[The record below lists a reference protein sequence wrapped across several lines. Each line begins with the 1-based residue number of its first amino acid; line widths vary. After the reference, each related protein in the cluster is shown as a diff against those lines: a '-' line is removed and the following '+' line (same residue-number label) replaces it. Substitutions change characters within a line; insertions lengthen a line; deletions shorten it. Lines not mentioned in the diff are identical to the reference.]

1 MSEEVLE
8 QQSYEF
14 DGAFQQK
21 IVSLFMRDT
30 QFAMR
35 TKDLIKAEYFTEAA
49 SGAVVNMVQEHLKTY
64 KAAPD
69 PRIIPT
75 LLKDAFAA
83 KRIRPDMKDD
93 VVAVVKGALG
103 KNVDLSNSN
112 YVLDKVKD
120 FARHQAVEQAIMASL
135 PALEKK
141 DWKSIEKLMKG
152 ALSVGASVDSQDYD
166 YWKEIDSRT
175 IRREDI
181 KAGRLVKRGIT
192 TGYTGMDAYLFHAGW
207 GRRELSCLM
216 GAAKAGKSLGLGDF
230 TKNAS
235 LAGFNA
241 FYGSCEVASWII
253 AERIDA
259 ALSDTMIKDLAVDPA
274 TVKAKIQA
282 MEAKS
287 GAFKMRDFASG
298 TLKPSQLHRI
308 IEEYRN
314 DGIIFDLITVDY
326 ADIMASEYRS
336 DNLQENLR
344 TIYIDLRAIAHEFDA
359 ALLTATQTNRDGA
372 KAATAKATDVGDDWN
387 KARTVD
393 ILIGINATDAEK
405 AAGEARLYWAL
416 SRNTEDGFSLRI
428 RQNRQKMQFL
438 NKIIARE

>member
-1 MSEEVLE
+1 MSDEFE
-8 QQSYEF
+8 QPTYEF
-14 DGAFQQK
+14 DRAFQSK
-21 IVSLFMRDT
+21 VVSLFMRDT

-49 SGAVVNMVQEHLKTY
+49 DGAVINMVQDYLKTY
-64 KAAPD
+64 KSAPD
-69 PRIIPT
+69 VRILPT
-75 LLKDAFAA
+75 LLKDAFGQ
-83 KRIRPDMKDD
+83 KRIRADMKDD
-93 VVAVVKGALG
+93 VLAVVKGAIG

-112 YVLDKVKD
+112 FVIDKVRD

-141 DWKSIEKLMKG
+141 DWKSIEKLMKQ
-152 ALSVGASVDSQDYD
+152 ALSVGSEIESQDYD
-166 YWKEIDSRT
+166 YFKEIVSRT
-175 IRREDI
+175 QRREDI
-181 KAGRLVKRGIT
+181 KAGKLVKRGIT
-192 TGYTGMDAYLFHAGW
+192 TGYSGIDACLFHAGW

-235 LAGFNA
+235 LAGYDA

-274 TVKAKIQA
+274 QVKAKIQA
-282 MEAKS
+282 VEAKS

-428 RQNRQKMQFL
+428 KQNRQKMQFL
-438 NKIIARE
+438 NKVIGRE

>member
-1 MSEEVLE
+1 VSEELE
-8 QQSYEF
+8 QQTYEF
-14 DGAFQQK
+14 DQAFQQK
-21 IVSLFMRDT
+21 VVNLFMRDT

-35 TKDLIKAEYFTEAA
+35 TKELIKPEYFTEAA
-49 SGAVVNMVQEHLKTY
+49 SGAVVAMVQEHLKTY
-64 KAAPD
+64 KSAPD
-69 PRIIPT
+69 PKILPM
-75 LLKDAFAA
+75 LLKDAFAS
-83 KRIRPDMKDD
+83 KRIRLDMKDE
-93 VVAVVKGALG
+93 VVAVVKGAIG
-103 KNVDLSNSN
+103 KGVDLSNSA
-112 YVLDKVKD
+112 YVLDKVRD
-120 FARHQAVEQAIMASL
+120 FARHQAVEAAIMESL

-141 DWKSIEKLMKG
+141 DWKSIEKAMKN
-152 ALSVGASVDSQDYD
+152 ALAVGASTDSQDYD

-175 IRREDI
+175 QRREDI
-181 KAGRLVKRGIT
+181 KAGKLIKRGIT
-192 TGYTGMDAYLFHAGW
+192 TGYSGMDAYLFHAGW

-235 LAGFNA
+235 LAGFNT

-259 ALSDTMIKDLAVDPA
+259 ALSDTMIKNLAVDPA
-274 TVKAKIQA
+274 QVKAKIQA
-282 MEAKS
+282 AEKNA

-326 ADIMASEYRS
+326 ADIMAAEYRS

-405 AAGEARLYWAL
+405 KAGEARLYWAL
-416 SRNTEDGFSLRI
+416 SRNTEDGFTLRI
-428 RQNRQKMQFL
+428 RQDRQKMQFL
-438 NKIIARE
+438 TKILQKE

>member
-1 MSEEVLE
+1 MSEDAEGQV
-8 QQSYEF
+8 YEF
-14 DGAFQQK
+14 DQAFQRK
-21 IVSLFMRDT
+21 VIALFMRDT

-35 TKDLIKAEYFTEAA
+35 SKDLIKPEYFTEAA
-49 SGAVVNMVQEHLKTY
+49 LGSVVSMVQEHLKTY
-64 KAAPD
+64 KSAPD
-69 PRIIPT
+69 PKIIPT
-75 LLKDAFAA
+75 LLKDAFAS
-83 KRIRPDMKDD
+83 KRIREDMKAD
-93 VVAVVKGALG
+93 VVDVVKGALG
-103 KNVDLSNSN
+103 KTVDLSNSAF
-112 YVLDKVKD
+112 VLDKVRD
-120 FARHQAVEQAIMASL
+120 FARHQAVEQAIMDSL

-141 DWKSIEKLMKG
+141 DWRSIEKRMKE
-152 ALSVGASVDSQDYD
+152 ALSVGAQSDSQDYD

-175 IRREDI
+175 TRREDI
-181 KAGRLVKRGIT
+181 QAGRLVKRGIT
-192 TGYTGMDAYLFHAGW
+192 TGYSGMDAYLFHAGW

-259 ALSDTMIKDLAVDPA
+259 ALSDTMISKLSVDPA
-274 TVKAKIQA
+274 LVKQRIQA

-287 GAFKMRDFASG
+287 GHFKMRDFASG
-298 TLKPSQLHRI
+298 TLKPSQLHRM

-314 DGIIFDLITVDY
+314 DGIMFDLITVDY

-336 DNLQENLR
+336 DNQQENLR

-428 RQNRQKMQFL
+428 KQDRQKMQFL
-438 NKIIARE
+438 NKIIGRE

>member
-1 MSEEVLE
+1 MSEELE

-64 KAAPD
+64 KSAPD

-103 KNVDLSNSN
+103 KTVDLSNSN
-112 YVLDKVKD
+112 FVLDKVKD

-152 ALSVGASVDSQDYD
+152 ALSVGSSVDSQDYD
-166 YWKEIDSRT
+166 YWKEIASRT
-175 IRREDI
+175 TRREDI

-192 TGYTGMDAYLFHAGW
+192 TGYSGMDAYLFHAGW

-230 TKNAS
+230 AKNAS

-274 TVKAKIQA
+274 MVKAKIQA

-308 IEEYRN
+308 VEEYRN
-314 DGIIFDLITVDY
+314 DGIMFDLITVDY

-438 NKIIARE
+438 NKIIGRE